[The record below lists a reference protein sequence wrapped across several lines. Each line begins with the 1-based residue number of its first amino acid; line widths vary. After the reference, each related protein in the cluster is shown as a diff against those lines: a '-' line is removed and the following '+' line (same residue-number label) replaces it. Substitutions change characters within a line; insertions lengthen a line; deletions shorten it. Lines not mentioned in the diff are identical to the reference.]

1 MLDVAKLRERAKNIF
16 KGDARTRIIVILG
29 LIGMVLILVSQF
41 TGGGGSA
48 AKSKIPDTQ
57 TAEFTSEMYIRDLE
71 AKLQSLITGMEGVGK
86 ARVMITLQNGAEKVY
101 AQEEKRNIDK
111 TQEATDAQTVGKI
124 YQKEN
129 VEQKYILV
137 DSEYGKKEAL
147 VLTQLEPKIQG
158 VVIVCEGAGNIR
170 VEADLTNV
178 VTTALNIPST
188 RVCVV
193 KISD

>member
-1 MLDVAKLRERAKNIF
+1 M
-16 KGDARTRIIVILG
+16 
-29 LIGMVLILVSQF
+29 
-41 TGGGGSA
+41 
-48 AKSKIPDTQ
+48 
-57 TAEFTSEMYIRDLE
+57 
-71 AKLQSLITGMEGVGK
+71 
-86 ARVMITLQNGAEKVY
+86 
-101 AQEEKRNIDK
+101 
-111 TQEATDAQTVGKI
+111 
-124 YQKEN
+124 
-129 VEQKYILV
+129 

-193 KISD
+193 KISE